1 MKHLNLELEKLESR
15 IAPTLLGLL
24 PILGGGGGDC
34 DSNCSGGSQSN
45 GSNSCGS
52 SNNSTNSKSHTNSK
66 SSDSKSGS
74 NCS

>member
-1 MKHLNLELEKLESR
+1 MKYLNPELEKLESR

-24 PILGGGGGDC
+24 PVLGGGGGC

-45 GSNSCGS
+45 GSCSGGS
-52 SNNSTNSKSHTNSK
+52 SNNSTGSKSHTNSK
-66 SSDSKSGS
+66 SSASKSGS